1 MKGTSL
7 QLVWPNQQA
16 QHLIRQGFEP
26 ILLCPPKLRKIE
38 HQDRAFHFTLS
49 SSRNDEWVILA
60 LHISLLTSRH
70 CSLHSNTA
78 KGCRN
83 NSKHYLNYQVKLT
96 TLNQLNILAH
106 LQSILCS
113 LVQHFTCLL
122 LHSSPWNQSSLI
134 YRHELRRLSCLVHRH
149 FQPMRPSLTSASQPT

>member
-38 HQDRAFHFTLS
+38 HLDRAFHFTLS

-106 LQSILCS
+106 LQIYIVFSRPTFHESAVAFVSMESIKLDI
-113 LVQHFTCLL
+113 
-122 LHSSPWNQSSLI
+122 SP
-134 YRHELRRLSCLVHRH
+134 
-149 FQPMRPSLTSASQPT
+149 